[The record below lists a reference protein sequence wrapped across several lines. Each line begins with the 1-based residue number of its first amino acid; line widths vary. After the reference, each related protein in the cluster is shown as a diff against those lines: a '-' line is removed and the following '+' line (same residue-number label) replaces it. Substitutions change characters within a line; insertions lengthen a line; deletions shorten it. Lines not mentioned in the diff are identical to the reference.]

1 MTDLLQFNMFLLP
14 YVFSTEL
21 GFLKVLDIVFFFPKI
36 FDKMLAFFNL

>member
-21 GFLKVLDIVFFFPKI
+21 GFFKSIGHSFFVSENI
-36 FDKMLAFFNL
+36 